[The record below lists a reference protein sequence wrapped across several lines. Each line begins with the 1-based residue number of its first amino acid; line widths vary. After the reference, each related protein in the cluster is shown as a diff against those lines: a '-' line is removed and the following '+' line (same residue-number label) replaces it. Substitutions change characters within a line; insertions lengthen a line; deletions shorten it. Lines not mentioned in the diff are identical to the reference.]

1 MSTEKTT
8 VQTKPGKKPQTKTRG
23 RKKVKRKLTQGVAHI
38 QAQFNNIIVTISDTA
53 GNVLGSSSAGAC
65 GFKGSRK
72 GTPFAAT
79 VAAQTIGE
87 KVKEFGLQ
95 ELEVRVKGPGPGRES
110 AMRALKSCG
119 YTIKKIIDVTRI
131 PHNGCRPR
139 KKRRV

>member
-1 MSTEKTT
+1 MTAEKTT
-8 VQTKPGKKPQTKTRG
+8 KRKASASRG
-23 RKKVKRKLTQGVAHI
+23 RKKAKRRLTQGVAHI
-38 QAQFNNIIVTISDTA
+38 QAKFNNIIVTITDTQ
-53 GNVLGSSSAGAC
+53 GNSLGSSSAGAC

-87 KVKEFGLQ
+87 KVKELGLQ
-95 ELEVRVKGPGPGRES
+95 ELEILVKGPGPGRES
-110 AMRALKSCG
+110 AMRALKACG
-119 YTIKKIIDVTRI
+119 YTIKKITDVTRI